1 MLIRKV
7 SHFSLPNPPP
17 LATAIEP
24 VDPEFTELL
33 RRDEGDDSP
42 SPWGELYLMLTM
54 VGAGFFG
61 EGPKRLL
68 KLIQHIMFVT
78 LDFRYAQV

>member
-1 MLIRKV
+1 
-7 SHFSLPNPPP
+7 
-17 LATAIEP
+17 
-24 VDPEFTELL
+24 
-33 RRDEGDDSP
+33 
-42 SPWGELYLMLTM
+42 MLTM

-68 KLIQHIMFVT
+68 KLIQHIFVT

>member
-1 MLIRKV
+1 
-7 SHFSLPNPPP
+7 
-17 LATAIEP
+17 
-24 VDPEFTELL
+24 
-33 RRDEGDDSP
+33 
-42 SPWGELYLMLTM
+42 MLTM